1 MAMKDNFLKEI
12 KIGDRVELMIGSKE
26 MEGLVV
32 ALDLDTVRIRR
43 NNGKKPVLS
52 LDSITYYEVSEDMS
66 EDGLLSNNSYTIK
79 EVIQEDSKTTEES
92 TPLVSKTTNNV
103 TSFDTSTS
111 ISAQQPI
118 VFDFNAVE
126 SRGLVLETCYWQNN
140 VNALKINPTIK
151 ERVKNLDPSGG
162 LNSKLG
168 GYLNKI
174 AYCAKIHEFD
184 TKFGRIQPIIRGVND
199 LCEKYNDD
207 FLYELLTIILVNS
220 ESTYKETLNKICT
233 NRVVRLG
240 DAVVCF
246 KKKRYE
252 EMAYYC
258 SEFYANVKLTEQNFD
273 NFLFVIPYLVSN
285 GYNEVLQSKQA
296 EIKNL
301 SESRQ
306 AGFAVVYN
314 NAKSSMILKTPIY
327 TPAKAESKNVDSSK
341 SESSV
346 LSKVVIEELKDKVN
360 KLVHDG
366 NFTKAYNFVEKRFN
380 ENPENEELSELLQYV
395 GRVKSN
401 AIKFKNLP
409 SDGSFYANALREWHI
424 YENIP
429 SAKSNFLRSIDKR
442 ESKYF
447 SAIMDY
453 VDLIMHTDGEKTAVE
468 TLTSYKATIRT
479 LDSDSRIKYFEKLA
493 SLYLKGKDHENLL
506 QCLNSLKELYK
517 TKLRRSSRN
526 RIYKEKNQA
535 KVSGTIFRISQC
547 QSMQGKYHRSIET
560 AKQALSGGHNLNACV
575 NQIVSCYLSQNDYES
590 AREIVKE
597 YKGKDY
603 NLFKL
608 FEKIDALEEE
618 FNQKNSDGE
627 LDNIPVDV
635 YELLGFDN
643 EFISYYEDNCEF
655 EGISEEKKISK
666 DFTDEDLRK
675 IENEIRYASKA
686 KPKDRADYYLTAACI
701 EKELNDRSDKYYEF
715 ISNSMLYHGHLLL
728 TNKNFDCA
736 KSFYLTAIS
745 MSQMTGNRLRI
756 EREAICNYMYAS
768 LKQAKTQT
776 AGEMIKFDSEIM
788 ILIPKLSELIDQG
801 DSILFDVVRLIN
813 VSRQL
818 KDFFIKNASQTICKK
833 ILDNVMN
840 LASCNQMDDQL
851 WVKIGVKY
859 KDAETL
865 FNKWYTEVQLDK
877 NFDHEV
883 EDTAT
888 DVIKSL
894 LVTNI
899 DIEYI
904 NRYLAFYKEIREYRE
919 YSDFDNRIR
928 VLNQGM
934 NGMNEL
940 IKIGHTNST
949 LFFENYLLRLINMTL
964 KNVGTIASRTGEDYK
979 PELTI
984 EVPITN
990 IPSDNGFVSLSLTIS
1005 NADNKATARNIS
1017 ITVLGL
1023 NNEEICKQSARSNNL
1038 KGGAEISEL
1047 LRIPIGNDEAFTLT
1061 IILNYEDDENKEYK
1075 VEKQISISTNVEDF
1089 ENIQNPYITGK
1100 PVVNDEMFFGRD
1112 ILVQRLV
1119 DAICDDRIRCIII
1132 YGQKRTGKSSIFD
1145 HLKRKL
1151 TNKFI
1156 VLNFSVGADIVS
1168 EHNFYKSVQNEFIEY
1183 LEENDFTTNNIIEQ
1197 FENYQINDFLDFQK
1211 FVGKINRIVCKPQNK
1226 ELLLMIDEFTHIYTY
1241 IKNPKYDIGNNF
1253 MDKWKAMIEKNLFK
1267 SALIGQDFMP
1277 DFIQEYANQFQV
1289 TDPIYVSYL
1298 ERKDAIDLVMK
1309 PIMMKDGGSR
1319 FLEGSEEM
1327 IVDWFNGQPYYLQ
1340 FYCSG
1345 LVNYI
1350 NEEQKQNY
1358 ITAAV
1363 VKKVK
1368 DAMLASVRLD
1378 FFNNLVRVDEAELL
1392 EVLVKISKA
1401 SDTPGSKV
1409 RVDRLDINEKHKE
1422 AMEKL
1427 ATRGVI
1433 DYIKAD
1439 QKCSINIPFFHEWLR
1454 QSY

>member
-1 MAMKDNFLKEI
+1 MAMKDNFLKEV
-12 KIGDRVELMIGSKE
+12 KIGDKVELMIGSKE

-43 NNGKKPVLS
+43 DNGKEPVLS
-52 LDSITYYEVSEDMS
+52 LDSISYYEVGED
-66 EDGLLSNNSYTIK
+66 EPEAKPLSKAITEAIK
-79 EVIQEDSKTTEES
+79 EVAQESRKKIEEPVLSITKTAETAATSGANTSASTE
-92 TPLVSKTTNNV
+92 
-103 TSFDTSTS
+103 
-111 ISAQQPI
+111 QQI
-118 VFDFNAVE
+118 MFDFNAVE
-126 SRGLVLETCYWQNN
+126 SRGLIFETCFWQND
-140 VNALKINPTIK
+140 VSALKMNPTVK
-151 ERVKNLDPSGG
+151 ERVKNLDPSGE
-162 LNSKLG
+162 LNNKLG
-168 GYLNKI
+168 VYLNKI
-174 AYCAKIHEFD
+174 ANCEKIHEFD
-184 TKFGRIQPIIRGVND
+184 PKFGRIQPITRGIND
-199 LCEKYNDD
+199 LCERHNDD
-207 FLYELLTIILVNS
+207 FLYELLAIILINS
-220 ESTYKETLNKICT
+220 GLTYKEALNKICT
-233 NRVVRLG
+233 NRVIRLS

-246 KKKRYE
+246 KKERYK
-252 EMAYYC
+252 EMTHYC
-258 SEFYANVKLTEQNFD
+258 SEFYDNEKLTEQNFD
-273 NFLFVIPYLVSN
+273 NFLFAVPFLVRY
-285 GYNEVLQSKQA
+285 GYNKVLQSKQA
-296 EIKNL
+296 EVKNL

-306 AGFAVVYN
+306 AGFAAIYN
-314 NAKSSMILKTPIY
+314 NAKSSIALKSPIY
-327 TPAKAESKNVDSSK
+327 TPSKTTEKSTDSST
-341 SESSV
+341 SGSSV
-346 LSKVVIEELKDKVN
+346 VSKVLIDELKDKVE
-360 KLVHDG
+360 KLVHND
-366 NFTKAYNFVEKRFN
+366 NFTQAYNLVEKRFK

-395 GRVKSN
+395 GRVRGN
-401 AIKFKNLP
+401 ATKYKNLP
-409 SDGSFYANALREWHI
+409 SDGSFYAKALREWHI

-429 SAKSNFLRSIDKR
+429 FAKSNFLLSINTK
-442 ESKYF
+442 ENKYF

-468 TLTSYKATIRT
+468 TLTSYKDTIRT
-479 LDSDSRIKYFEKLA
+479 LDSDLRIKYFEKLA
-493 SLYLKGKDHENLL
+493 SLYLKGKDFENLL

-517 TKLRRSSRN
+517 TKLRRYR
-526 RIYKEKNQA
+526 YKEKNQA
-535 KVSGTIFRISQC
+535 KVAGTVFRISQC
-547 QSMQGKYHRSIET
+547 QYMQGKYQQSIET
-560 AKQALSGGHNLNACV
+560 AKEALVGGHNLNACV
-575 NQIVSCYLSQNDYES
+575 NQIVSCYLSQNDYDS
-590 AREIVKE
+590 AREIVKG
-597 YKGKDY
+597 YTGKDY
-603 NLFKL
+603 NLLGL
-608 FEKIDALEEE
+608 FEKIDALEETY
-618 FNQKNSDGE
+618 NQKNSDGE
-627 LDNIPVDV
+627 IDNAPVDV

-643 EFISYYEDNCEF
+643 EFINYYEDNCEL

-666 DFTDEDLRK
+666 DFTDDDLRT
-675 IENEIRYASKA
+675 IENEIKYASKT

-701 EKELNDRSDKYYEF
+701 EKGLNDRSDKYYEF

-728 TNKNFDCA
+728 ANRDFDCA

-745 MSQMTGNRLRI
+745 MSQMTGKGVRI
-756 EREAICNYMYAS
+756 ERDAICSYMYAS

-788 ILIPKLSELIDQG
+788 ILIPKLSDLIAQDN
-801 DSILFDVVRLIN
+801 SVLFDVIRIIN
-813 VSRQL
+813 VSKQL
-818 KDFFIKNASQTICKK
+818 KDFFVKNASQSICKK
-833 ILDNVMN
+833 ILDTVM
-840 LASCNQMDDQL
+840 AFVAWNQIDDQL
-851 WVKIGVKY
+851 WVKIAAKY
-859 KDAETL
+859 KEAETS
-865 FNKWYTEVQLDK
+865 FNKWYAEVQLDK
-877 NFDHEV
+877 NFEYEV
-883 EDTAT
+883 EDSAT

-904 NRYLAFYKEIREYRE
+904 NRYLACYKEIREYRE

-934 NGMNEL
+934 NGMKDL
-940 IKIGHTNST
+940 IGIGHNNST
-949 LFFENYLLRLINMTL
+949 LFFENYLLRIISMTL
-964 KNVGTIASRTGEDYK
+964 ENVGGIASRTGEDYK
-979 PELTI
+979 PELSI

-990 IPSDNGFVSLSLTIS
+990 IPSDKGFVSLSITIS

-1017 ITVLGL
+1017 LTVLGL
-1023 NNEEICKQSARSNNL
+1023 NNEVLCKQIARSNNL

-1047 LRIPIGNDEAFTLT
+1047 LRIPIGTDEAFTLT

-1100 PVVNDEMFFGRD
+1100 PVVNDDMFFGRD

-1119 DAICDDRIRCIII
+1119 EAICDDRIRCIII

-1151 TNKFI
+1151 TDKFI
-1156 VLNFSVGADIVS
+1156 VLNFSVGADITS
-1168 EHNFYKSVQNEFIEY
+1168 ENNFYKSVQNEFVDY
-1183 LEENDFTTNNIIEQ
+1183 LEDNGFDNNTIDT
-1197 FENYQINDFLDFQK
+1197 FENFNIVDFIDFQK
-1211 FVGKINRIVCKPQNK
+1211 FVGKINRSISKPRNK

-1241 IKNPKYDIGNNF
+1241 IKNPNYDIGENF

-1298 ERKDAIDLVMK
+1298 ERKDAIDLVIK
-1309 PIMMKDGGSR
+1309 PIIMKDGGSR

-1340 FYCSG
+1340 SYCSR

-1363 VKKVK
+1363 AKKVK
-1368 DAMLASVRLD
+1368 DAMLTSVQLD
-1378 FFNNLVRVDEAELL
+1378 FFDNLVRVDETELL
-1392 EVLVKISKA
+1392 EVLLRIAQA

-1409 RVDRLDINEKHKE
+1409 RVDRLHISDVG
-1422 AMEKL
+1422 ALGKL

-1433 DYIKAD
+1433 DYVKAE